1 MMAQCLYSI
10 KDQVIEFYTG
20 TEKEDKVRKM
30 FQLVDQAEFPKD
42 KTKKVQM
49 KSPVCGICFSK
60 ENLQQEIK
68 DVYEKKFKETEN

>member
-42 KTKKVQM
+42 KTRKVQM
-49 KSPVCGICFSK
+49 KSPVTAKGFQDK
-60 ENLQQEIK
+60 EIQQLIIE
-68 DVYEKKFKETEN
+68 VLSMYN